1 MTKRFS
7 ILAASASAIALVS
20 TSPALAQDSDDDV
33 IIVSATKR
41 NTTLQETPVA
51 VTVTTSDVIEKAQI
65 LDIKD
70 LQTVVPTF
78 RVSQLQN
85 AGNTTLSIR
94 GLGNGGNNIGI
105 EPSVGLYIDGVYRSR
120 AAAQIGDLPKLERVE
135 VVSGPQSTLFGK
147 NAPVGVVSIV
157 TAKPEY
163 ETNGFVEAGV
173 GNFDQLYARG
183 YITGGITDNFAVSLG
198 GGFQVRDGYFEPAEG
213 TGGGDFNDLDRFNFR
228 AQALWEPSDSFSA
241 RLIWDNSTLD
251 ENCCGVATAI
261 VGPTAGIVNALGG
274 TVPSQSGDPFDFET
288 AVNVPQTNEID
299 DSGISLQL
307 DWDVEA
313 LGGATL
319 TSITSNRR
327 NSYDYFGDSDFTSLE
342 LLEDT
347 FQFVDIDTFS
357 QEFRLASTGDQRLS
371 WLIGGF
377 YTNEDI
383 DQESGLDYGSDL
395 RAYIDALAS
404 IDTDATSPTFGI
416 PLTFVS
422 GPTASPLF
430 GIEQALGFESGSF
443 FGDQVRIDETFTQDN
458 ESWSI
463 FGSVDFKVT
472 DRFTVTLGGNYTD
485 DAKRVTASTVNNDE
499 FSNLTLTGAQ
509 GTALIQPGVAQQV
522 ATALFTNGDAANMI
536 PSFSQALGGL
546 EFTPE
551 NLAAAQSGALGL
563 AAQGFVEQ
571 VLAGADAAAGPI
583 AAGLAADEVNGPL
596 AGLLPLQFQPQF
608 LSLPNAIED
617 GRTDDTEFT
626 YSIKGSYEVND
637 NFNAYLGYSTGFKAS
652 SFNLTRDARPFLADA
667 AALEAAGL
675 LPNNLTPATG
685 RQFGTRFSG
694 PEEIELIEAG
704 LKAKFDWGAFNIAIF
719 DQTVENFQ
727 STIFQGTGFVLANAG
742 EQSTRGIELDS
753 TFTPFEGLTLGVA
766 GIWQDPE
773 FDDFTGAP
781 VVVGGELDLADGVA
795 DGVGDLSGT
804 QPAGINELAITLQA
818 QYEFTLS
825 DSIDAYVRGD
835 WQYEDEVQ
843 VVNNIAGVLRDTSV
857 FNAALGFTLDESLDI
872 RFWGRN
878 LTDHET
884 FTSAFPGVVQAGTV
898 NAYPNQPRTYG
909 VSVRKNF

>member
-1 MTKRFS
+1 MIHRFS
-7 ILAASASAIALVS
+7 LLAASASAFALLA
-20 TSPALAQDSDDDV
+20 TAPAFAQDDDSDV

-70 LQTVVPTF
+70 LQSVVPTF

-157 TAKPEY
+157 TAKPEF
-163 ETNGFVEAGV
+163 ETSGFVEGGV
-173 GNFDQLYARG
+173 GNFDQLYAKG
-183 YITGGITDNFAVSLG
+183 YITGGITDDIAVSLG

-213 TGGGDFNDLDRFNFR
+213 TGGGDFNNLDRFNFR
-228 AQALWEPSDSFSA
+228 AQALWEPNDDFSA
-241 RLIWDNSTLD
+241 RVIWDQSTLD

-261 VGPTAGIVNALGG
+261 IGPTAGIVNALGG
-274 TVPSQSGDPFDFET
+274 RVPSQSAPGSFEADPFDFRT
-288 AVNVPQTNEID
+288 SVNVPQTNEID

-307 DWDVEA
+307 DWDVDV
-313 LGGATL
+313 LGGATF
-319 TSITSNRR
+319 TSITANRK
-327 NSYDYFGDSDFTSLE
+327 NEYDYFGDSDFTSLE

-347 FQFVDIDTFS
+347 FQFVEIDTFS

-377 YTNEDI
+377 YSNEDI
-383 DQESGLDYGSDL
+383 EQESGLDYGSDL
-395 RAYIDALAS
+395 RAYIDALATGGAS
-404 IDTDATSPTFGI
+404 IAA
-416 PLTFVS
+416 
-422 GPTASPLF
+422 GPAASPLAGF
-430 GIEQALGFESGSF
+430 EQILGFAPGTF
-443 FGDQVRIDETFTQDN
+443 FGDQTRIDENFIQEN
-458 ESWSI
+458 ESWSV
-463 FGSVDFKVT
+463 FGSVDFDVT
-472 DRFTVTLGGNYTD
+472 DRLTLTLGGNYTD
-485 DAKRVTASTVNNDE
+485 DAKQVSASTVNNDV
-499 FSNLTLTGAQ
+499 FSNLSLTGAD
-509 GTALIQPGVAQQV
+509 GTQIISTGLFLSGNAAAGV
-522 ATALFTNGDAANMI
+522 
-536 PSFSQALGGL
+536 PSFMQALGL
-546 EFTPE
+546 PFTPT
-551 NLAAAQSGALGL
+551 NFQSAASGAFGP
-563 AAQGFVEQ
+563 AAQGYVNG
-571 VLAGADAAAGPI
+571 VLAAS
-583 AAGLAADEVNGPL
+583 AGLAADTQNGPL
-596 AGLLPLQFQPQF
+596 AALLPLQFQPQF
-608 LSLPNAIED
+608 LSFPNSVED
-617 GRTDDTEFT
+617 GRTNDEEFT
-626 YSIKGSYEVND
+626 YSIKGSYEIND
-637 NFNAYLGYSTGFKAS
+637 NFNAYVGYSTGFKAS
-652 SFNLTRDARPFLADA
+652 SFNLTRDSRPFLADG
-667 AALEAAGL
+667 AALQAAGL
-675 LPNNLTPATG
+675 LPNNFDPATG
-685 RQFGTRFSG
+685 RNFGTRFSG
-694 PEEIELIEAG
+694 PESIELIEAG
-704 LKAKFDWGAFNIAIF
+704 LKAKFGWGAFNVAIF

-727 STIFQGTGFVLANAG
+727 STIFQGTGFVLSNAG
-742 EQSTRGIELDS
+742 QQSTRGIELDS

-804 QPAGINELAITLQA
+804 QPAGINELAVTLQA
-818 QYEFTLS
+818 QYEFALS
-825 DSIDAYVRGD
+825 DSIDAYIRGD

-843 VVNNIAGVLRDTSV
+843 VVNNIAGVLRDTSI
-857 FNAALGFTLDESLDI
+857 FNGAIGFSLDESLDL

-878 LTDHET
+878 LFNHET

-909 VSVRKNF
+909 VSLRKSF

>member
-1 MTKRFS
+1 MIHRFS
-7 ILAASASAIALVS
+7 LLAASASAFALLA
-20 TSPALAQDSDDDV
+20 TAPAFAQDDDSDV

-70 LQTVVPTF
+70 LQSVVPTF

-157 TAKPEY
+157 TAKPEF
-163 ETNGFVEAGV
+163 ETSGFVEGGV
-173 GNFDQLYARG
+173 GNFDQLYAKG
-183 YITGGITDNFAVSLG
+183 YITGGITDDIAVSLG

-213 TGGGDFNDLDRFNFR
+213 TGGGDFNNLDRFNFR
-228 AQALWEPSDSFSA
+228 AQALWEPNDDFSA
-241 RLIWDNSTLD
+241 RVIWDQSTLD

-261 VGPTAGIVNALGG
+261 IGPTAGIVNALGG
-274 TVPSQSGDPFDFET
+274 RVPSQSAPGSFEADPFDFRT
-288 AVNVPQTNEID
+288 SVNVPQTNEID

-307 DWDVEA
+307 DWDVDV
-313 LGGATL
+313 LGGATF
-319 TSITSNRR
+319 TSITANRK
-327 NSYDYFGDSDFTSLE
+327 NEYDYFGDSDFTSLE

-347 FQFVDIDTFS
+347 FQFVEIDTFS

-377 YTNEDI
+377 YSNEDI
-383 DQESGLDYGSDL
+383 EQESGLDYGSDL
-395 RAYIDALAS
+395 RAYIDALATGGAS
-404 IDTDATSPTFGI
+404 IAA
-416 PLTFVS
+416 
-422 GPTASPLF
+422 GPAASPLAGF
-430 GIEQALGFESGSF
+430 EQILGFAPGTF
-443 FGDQVRIDETFTQDN
+443 FGDQTRIDENFIQEN
-458 ESWSI
+458 ESWSV
-463 FGSVDFKVT
+463 FGSVDFDVT
-472 DRFTVTLGGNYTD
+472 DRLTLTLGGNYTD
-485 DAKRVTASTVNNDE
+485 DAKQVSASTVNNDV
-499 FSNLTLTGAQ
+499 FSNLSLTGAD
-509 GTALIQPGVAQQV
+509 GTQIISTGLFLSGNAAAGV
-522 ATALFTNGDAANMI
+522 
-536 PSFSQALGGL
+536 PSFMQALGL
-546 EFTPE
+546 PFTPT
-551 NLAAAQSGALGL
+551 NFQSAASGAFGP
-563 AAQGFVEQ
+563 AAQGYVNG
-571 VLAGADAAAGPI
+571 VLAAS
-583 AAGLAADEVNGPL
+583 AGLAADTQNGPL

-608 LSLPNAIED
+608 LSFPNSVED
-617 GRTDDTEFT
+617 GRTNDEEFT
-626 YSIKGSYEVND
+626 YSIKGSYEIND
-637 NFNAYLGYSTGFKAS
+637 NFNAYVGYSTGFKAS
-652 SFNLTRDARPFLADA
+652 SFNLTRDSRPFLADG
-667 AALEAAGL
+667 AALQAAGL
-675 LPNNLTPATG
+675 LPNNFDPATG
-685 RQFGTRFSG
+685 RNFGTRFSG
-694 PEEIELIEAG
+694 PESIELIEAG
-704 LKAKFDWGAFNIAIF
+704 LKAKFGWGAFNVAIF

-727 STIFQGTGFVLANAG
+727 STIFQGTGFVLSNAG
-742 EQSTRGIELDS
+742 QQSTRGIELDS

-804 QPAGINELAITLQA
+804 QPAGINELAVTLQA
-818 QYEFTLS
+818 QYEFALS
-825 DSIDAYVRGD
+825 DSIDAYIRGD

-843 VVNNIAGVLRDTSV
+843 VVNNIAGVLRDTSI
-857 FNAALGFTLDESLDI
+857 FNGAIGFSLDESLDL

-878 LTDHET
+878 LFNHET

-909 VSVRKNF
+909 VSLRKSF